1 MATSEEAP
9 APSAEPVLAE
19 EEAMTDEEAK
29 IQGLAKTLEEKIAAH
44 GERAI
49 ECGPAY
55 VEYARALLAKSQAES
70 DPLGGAIKREDAGAQ
85 PSGAGTSSGAAD
97 EDADDAEEGGEEGG
111 EEGEAEGDD
120 LELAFQCL
128 EVARL
133 IYEEAVPAQLLPL
146 SGVLECLGDVAM
158 ENEMWDEAIDDLTRC
173 LELKKQLY
181 AADDRELAHTHYQL
195 ATAALASM
203 EKCRQDA
210 AQPPPPPLPGTDP
223 PPTAEES
230 AALVQRYQKQAIE
243 HYSAAAEVLEAHLA
257 ALRAKGLA
265 SEGEAAAAEIAEVL
279 ADVKAKVEEVRQAPT
294 SAAEADG
301 ASTSGAPASGAEGVT
316 TIGFGGGAPA
326 DKRPSG
332 FAAPSTTIGFGGN
345 GKAPAGASAFAPAAA
360 SGPVKDLG
368 VVGRGSKRVRLD

>member
-19 EEAMTDEEAK
+19 EEALTDEEAK

-133 IYEEAVPAQLLPL
+133 IYEEVRTPRPSLTHALSGPLRRPCRSTAGAPARAGVCPFCCGRAGDDAGGACWRGTLTRACTYACVRALLQAVPAQLLPL

-230 AALVQRYQKQAIE
+230 AALVQRYQKQ
-243 HYSAAAEVLEAHLA
+243 
-257 ALRAKGLA
+257 
-265 SEGEAAAAEIAEVL
+265 
-279 ADVKAKVEEVRQAPT
+279 VRQTRAT
-294 SAAEADG
+294 RACGVCSASRACAR
-301 ASTSGAPASGAEGVT
+301 TPPACVRSPPRVARAYTNAARARRAATERWTVT
-316 TIGFGGGAPA
+316 
-326 DKRPSG
+326 
-332 FAAPSTTIGFGGN
+332 
-345 GKAPAGASAFAPAAA
+345 
-360 SGPVKDLG
+360 
-368 VVGRGSKRVRLD
+368 RL